1 MSLHTELPCWE
12 ITQCNRK
19 QKCLLASDPEKACW
33 ELVKDDK
40 ASSFHICVDCLVYL
54 VKQKD
59 STLSE
64 EKFSSILKQRRVEGV
79 REYECRLLAHGLC

>member
-1 MSLHTELPCWE
+1 MSLLSELPCWE

-19 QKCLLASDPEKACW
+19 EQCPRASDPERACW

-59 STLSE
+59 THLSE
-64 EKFSSILKQRRVEGV
+64 EVFSSILKRRRVAAG
-79 REYECRLLAHGLC
+79 REYECRLLAHGIR

>member
-1 MSLHTELPCWE
+1 MSLLAELPCWE

-19 QKCLLASDPEKACW
+19 QKCLLASDPERTCW

-54 VKQKD
+54 VKHKD
-59 STLSE
+59 SPLSE
-64 EKFSSILKQRRVEGV
+64 EEFSSILKQRRVEGG
-79 REYECRLLAHGLC
+79 REYECRLLAHGIR